1 MKTCQ
6 LKTTVTI
13 AIDDI
18 TCIDKADCSQTITS
32 HVTEKSTHN

>member
-6 LKTTVTI
+6 LKTTVAI
-13 AIDDI
+13 AIGGI

-32 HVTEKSTHN
+32 HVTQ